1 MPFVNLKDITNPLLL
16 HYLREDI
23 YSAYG
28 KYMTFRLNCNE
39 VSLVFNDHTA
49 IMTIPITVCL
59 TEQRS
64 KKIVPYLIK
73 RYAHR

>member
-1 MPFVNLKDITNPLLL
+1 MPSVNLKDTTNPLLL
-16 HYLREDI
+16 HYIRKDI

-28 KYMTFRLNCNE
+28 EYITFLNCNE

-49 IMTIPITVCL
+49 IMTIPTTV
-59 TEQRS
+59 QRS
-64 KKIVPYLIK
+64 KKIIPYLIK

>member
-1 MPFVNLKDITNPLLL
+1 MPSVNLKDTTNPLLL
-16 HYLREDI
+16 HYIRKDI
-23 YSAYG
+23 YSEYG
-28 KYMTFRLNCNE
+28 EYMTFLNCNE

-49 IMTIPITVCL
+49 IMTIPTTVYV

-64 KKIVPYLIK
+64 KKIIPYLIK